1 MDLKGKRILFFSAKA
16 FGIPENIVDALKT
29 FGAKVDY
36 YDERPAN
43 SFIVKALIRI
53 NRNLI
58 GAYINKYHF
67 KIIENT
73 KHFKYDYIILIK
85 GESFSEHNLQK
96 LLSYHPDAI
105 SIVYHWDSIA
115 NNHNAISLL
124 NNFDKAFSFDRH
136 DCEKIGIN
144 FLPLFYYNEYR
155 DIAEYTEKV
164 DYDLLFVGTTHSDRY
179 RFIKSIASQIKAL
192 GGKCF
197 TYFFFQGKI
206 MYYKYR
212 LYNYSE
218 MKNAHIS
225 DFHFKPIDKQQ
236 LLELYKKSRI
246 IVDIQHPKQSGLTLR
261 TMEALGAKKKLITT
275 NGDVKFYDFY
285 HPDNI
290 LIVDRQNPVI
300 DKAFLDAVYKDI
312 PKDIYEKYSINTWL
326 ENLLSL

>member
-16 FGIPENIVDALKT
+16 FGIPENIVNSLEN

-58 GAYINKYHF
+58 GAYINKYHL

-73 KHFKYDYIILIK
+73 RQFKYDYIILIK

-96 LLSYHPDAI
+96 LISYHPDAV
-105 SIVYHWDSIA
+105 SIVYYWDSIA

-124 NNFDKAFSFDRH
+124 HYFDKAFSFDRH
-136 DCEKIGIN
+136 DCENMGIK
-144 FLPLFYYNEYR
+144 FLPLFYYNEYI
-155 DIAEYTEKV
+155 DIANSLEKAH
-164 DYDLLFVGTTHSDRY
+164 YDLLFVGTTHSDRY
-179 RFIKSIASQIKAL
+179 RFINNIVSQITNL

-212 LYNYSE
+212 LSNYKE
-218 MKNAHIS
+218 MRNVRIS
-225 DFHFKPIDKQQ
+225 DFHFKPIKKSL
-236 LLELYKKSRI
+236 LLELYKRSRI

-275 NGDVKFYDFY
+275 NDDVKFYDFY

-290 LIVDRQNPVI
+290 LIVDRKNPVI
-300 DKAFLDAVYKDI
+300 NKEFLMTEYKEI
-312 PKDIYEKYSINTWL
+312 PQKIYEKYSINSWI
-326 ENLLSL
+326 ENLLS

>member
-16 FGIPENIVDALKT
+16 FGIPENIVKALENL
-29 FGAKVDY
+29 GAKVDY

-43 SFIVKALIRI
+43 SFVVKALIRI

-58 GAYINKYHF
+58 GSYINKYHS
-67 KIIENT
+67 KIIEDT

-96 LLSYHPDAI
+96 LLGYHPDAV

-124 NNFDKAFSFDRH
+124 HKFDKAFSFDRH
-136 DCEKIGIN
+136 DCENMGIK
-144 FLPLFYYNEYR
+144 FLPLFYYSEYQY
-155 DIAEYTEKV
+155 IAEHPEKT

-192 GGKCF
+192 GGRCF

-218 MKNAHIS
+218 MKNVHIS
-225 DFHFKPIDKQQ
+225 DFHFKPIDKLQ

-246 IVDIQHPKQSGLTLR
+246 IVDMQHPKQSGLTLR

-275 NGDVKFYDFY
+275 NDDVKFYDFY

-290 LIVDRQNPVI
+290 LIVDRKNPVV
-300 DKAFLDAVYKDI
+300 DKRFFNAEYKEI
-312 PKDIYEKYSINTWL
+312 PEEVYEKYSINSWI
-326 ENLLSL
+326 ENLLT